1 MTPTEKVRPKA
12 PVTTTRDR
20 GMPPKPP
27 VMAPTP
33 APKNFGQRDS
43 APSGARKRYAKGGS
57 ACGTKKMMGGGMTKG
72 YAKGGVTRADG
83 ICMKGHTKGKMV

>member
-1 MTPTEKVRPKA
+1 MTPAEKVRPKA

-20 GMPPKPP
+20 GMPPNPP

-33 APKNFGQRDS
+33 APKNFGQRDA

-57 ACGTKKMMGGGMTKG
+57 CGTKKMMAGGMMKG
-72 YAKGGVTRADG
+72 YVKGGKVTRADG
-83 ICMKGHTKGKMV
+83 CCMKGHTRGRMV